1 MKNYSKTTLFFVT
14 VFILLFIYLGYYYL
28 KKEFHIDASET
39 NIPPPVYQKTPDELA
54 DSIHKQQYRLEYTV
68 DNTVDEKM
76 LQIIHLNKGE
86 VYFSME
92 HFGDSEFIVTL
103 KTPEEV
109 LVATLADIKGK
120 NKIAKTIVVPETGPY
135 LLEVNTKGKWRLSFQ

>member
-1 MKNYSKTTLFFVT
+1 MKKYSKITLFFSI

-28 KKEFHIDASET
+28 KKEFHLDASET
-39 NIPPPVYQKTPDELA
+39 NAPPPVYQKTPDEIA
-54 DSIHKQQYRLEYTV
+54 DSIHKQQYRMEYTL
-68 DNTVDEKM
+68 DNTVDEMM

-92 HFGDSEFIVTL
+92 HFGEKEFIVVL

-109 LVATLADIKGK
+109 LVDTLANFIGK
-120 NKIAKTIVVPETGPY
+120 NKLTKTIDIAETGPY
-135 LLEVNTKGKWRLSFQ
+135 LLEVKTEGKWRLSFQ

>member
-1 MKNYSKTTLFFVT
+1 MQNYSKITLFFVI
-14 VFILLFIYLGYYYL
+14 VFILLFVYLGYYYL

-39 NIPPPVYQKTPDELA
+39 NVPPPVYQKTPDEIA

-76 LQIIHLNKGE
+76 VQIIHLNKGE

-92 HFGDSEFIVTL
+92 HLGDSEFIVVL

-109 LVATLADIKGK
+109 LIDTLANIKGK
-120 NKIAKTIVVPETGPY
+120 NEIVKTIDIAETGPY
-135 LLEVNTKGKWRLSFQ
+135 LLEVKTDGKWRLSFK